1 MKKKPRKR
9 IGFIIALA
17 VPLIL
22 LLSLVVKPLW
32 TLNTGENIIL
42 KTVPV
47 DPRDLFYGDYVTL
60 QYEIEE
66 VPKEKLSKNL
76 IEKLENETSW
86 RKFKVY
92 GKLVSKDGVYILE
105 ELTEKK
111 PSNTLYLTGEIQ
123 YYSYLN
129 AEEVEV
135 YDVNFNLDRFF
146 VPENTGMALEDLS
159 RKGQL
164 IAHIKVKNGY
174 AVLDSIEE
182 AK

>member
-1 MKKKPRKR
+1 MQKNSRKR

-22 LLSLVVKPLW
+22 LLSLIVKPLW
-32 TLNTGENIIL
+32 TLKTGENIVL

-66 VPKEKLSKNL
+66 VPKEKLSPNL
-76 IEKLENETSW
+76 IKKLEKETSW
-86 RKFKVY
+86 GNFKVY
-92 GKLVSKDGVYILE
+92 GKLVAKDGVYILE
-105 ELTEKK
+105 ELTETK
-111 PSNTLYLTGEIQ
+111 PSQSLYLTGNLQ
-123 YYSYLN
+123 YYSYFN
-129 AEEVEV
+129 TEEVEV
-135 YDVNFNLDRFF
+135 YDVNFSLNRFF
-146 VPENTGMALEDLS
+146 VPENTGMELEGLS